1 MKITDDI
8 QPNSEPSAGGSSK
21 PPVISR
27 CGLYNLVYADPPWK
41 YDNKRIGRD
50 NKHGAEQNYLLTEN
64 NDLKILPINDI
75 TQNEAV
81 CFMWVTVPM
90 MREGF
95 DLLSAWGFEYKT
107 FFTWE
112 KTGGLGMGRWLRVQT
127 EHVLI
132 GVKGKV
138 KPFGF
143 QEKNIYKHPISA
155 HSQKPHFFR
164 ELIVKMASKSFDRLD
179 KLEMFARTR
188 DGMFGDYEYEG
199 WSVYGDEVNGSINLK
214 TGSNGL

>member
-1 MKITDDI
+1 MCICIFAADMKKY
-8 QPNSEPSAGGSSK
+8 N
-21 PPVISR
+21 VI
-27 CGLYNLVYADPPWK
+27 YADPPWK

-50 NKHGAEQNYLLTEN
+50 NKHGAEANYSLTHMDE
-64 NDLKILPINDI
+64 LTAIPIDSI
-75 TQNEAV
+75 TQKEAV

-90 MREGF
+90 MREGLA
-95 DLLSAWGFEYKT
+95 LLAAWGFEYKT

-132 GVKGKV
+132 GAKGKV

-143 QEKNIYKHPISA
+143 QEKNIYRHPISS

-164 ELIVKMASKSFDRLD
+164 ELISKMAAKSFDHCE
-179 KLEMFARTR
+179 KLELFARSR
-188 DGMFGDYEYEG
+188 AGMFSDYEYEG
-199 WSVYGDEVNGSINLK
+199 WDVYGNEANNSIKL
-214 TGSNGL
+214 